1 MSRLALPLAQFVL
14 SAINHVL
21 QQQSAARERMR
32 THVGRQIRIVVIGPL
47 GGSVHSDARVDRDGL
62 LRLATDGTPAAVL
75 TLTPG
80 LDALFGVLSA
90 GLAGVGPHL
99 KIEGDVMLAAALG
112 QVTQQLRWDFE
123 EDLSGLVGDVLAH
136 RLGRWAGEARQGA
149 RGVRRRSY
157 EALQR
162 AATAP
167 EGPLATRAGLA
178 QFAADIERLTDRVVR
193 LETPLTTR
201 PTSIRR

>member
-1 MSRLALPLAQFVL
+1 MNRLALPLAQAAL

-32 THVGRQIRIVVIGPL
+32 LHVGRQVRIVVTGPL
-47 GGSVHSDARVDRDGL
+47 GGSVHSDARIDRDGL

-80 LDALFGVLSA
+80 IDALFGILSA
-90 GLAGVGPHL
+90 GIAGVGPHL

-112 QVTQQLRWDFE
+112 QVTQLLQWDFE
-123 EDLSGLVGDVLAH
+123 EDLSGLVGDVVAH
-136 RLGRWAGEARQGA
+136 RIGRLARDARQGA
-149 RGVRRRSY
+149 QGARRRSR

-162 AATAP
+162 AAAAP
-167 EGPLATRAGLA
+167 EGPLATRAGMA
-178 QFAADIERLTDRVVR
+178 QFAADIERLIDRVGR
-193 LETPLTTR
+193 LESALAKEPR
-201 PTSIRR
+201 AIRR